1 MRYNSQRLKKRLW
14 RTGIYVLLLILSTA
28 YLMPF
33 LRTLSTSLKKQQ
45 AVFSYP
51 PQLIPE
57 EFHFENYVKAMT
69 MYPWLTFFKNSV
81 IITLMGIIGTLISS
95 SLVAFGFA
103 RLRFPGR
110 DVLFFVL
117 LATMMVPYYTTLIPR
132 YILFR
137 KLGWVNTLLPLWVP
151 NFFGSP
157 FFIFLL
163 RQFFRGIPREI
174 DEAARID
181 GCNTFQIFYK
191 IYLPLAKPALITVAI
206 LQFNAAWGD
215 FFGPLIY
222 LQSQSKYTLT
232 LGLNSFRGMCF
243 TYWNYLCAATILISI
258 PSIVFFFIGQKRII
272 GGITISG
279 FK

>member
-1 MRYNSQRLKKRLW
+1 MLPRLRKVGYRV
-14 RTGIYVLLLILSTA
+14 GIYILLVTLSLA
-28 YLMPF
+28 FLMPF
-33 LRTLSTSLKKQQ
+33 LWAFSTSLKKQQ

-51 PQLIPE
+51 PQLVPK
-57 EFHFENYVKAMT
+57 EFHFENYVKAMS

-81 IITLMGIIGTLISS
+81 IITFMGIIGTLLSS

-103 RLRFPGR
+103 RLKFPGR
-110 DVLFFVL
+110 DVLFSIL
-117 LATMMVPYYTTLIPR
+117 LATMMVPYFTTLIPR

-163 RQFFRGIPREI
+163 RQFFRGIPKEI
-174 DEAARID
+174 DDAARID
-181 GCNTFQIFYK
+181 GCTTFQVFYK
-191 IYLPLAKPALITVAI
+191 IYLPLSKPALITVAI

-222 LQSQSKYTLT
+222 LQSQNKYTLT
-232 LGLNSFRGMCF
+232 LGLNSFRGMYF

-258 PSIVFFFIGQKRII
+258 PSI
-272 GGITISG
+272 ISVSYTHLTLPT
-279 FK
+279 KA